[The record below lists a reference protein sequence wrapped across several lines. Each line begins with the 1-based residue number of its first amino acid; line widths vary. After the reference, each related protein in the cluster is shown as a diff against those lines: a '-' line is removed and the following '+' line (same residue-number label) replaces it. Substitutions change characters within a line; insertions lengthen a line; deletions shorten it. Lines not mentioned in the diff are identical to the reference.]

1 MQKGL
6 QKYLLMGD
14 CKELCKLN
22 VLLIGTFSKIV
33 DVKIGELYWM
43 DRYPCGQGDNERQY
57 GLPHENRRLLV
68 SLLASP
74 SHPSLSNE

>member
-33 DVKIGELYWM
+33 DVKIGEL
-43 DRYPCGQGDNERQY
+43 
-57 GLPHENRRLLV
+57 
-68 SLLASP
+68 
-74 SHPSLSNE
+74 